1 MSTQKTG
8 DDAALDYYEILQIN
22 PTAEPETIHRV
33 YRLLAQRVH
42 PDNKE
47 SGDEARFRILHQAY
61 TTLSDP
67 EKRAQYDIMYD
78 EWRRRRWRLVSR
90 GASADNDFEAEQI
103 TRLSVLEILYTQR
116 RAEVNSPGIFIL
128 DLEDL
133 TGRAREHI
141 EFTLWYLA
149 KKGYIDRG
157 DSSRITITAEG
168 VDYLE
173 KHYQDGLRQ
182 RRLKAP
188 KEKT

>member
-1 MSTQKTG
+1 MSTPKTG

-33 YRLLAQRVH
+33 YRLLAQQLH

-47 SGDEARFRILHQAY
+47 TGNEERFRALHQAY

-78 EWRRRRWRLVSR
+78 EWRRRRWRLLSR
-90 GASADNDFEAEQI
+90 GDRADTDMEDEQI

-116 RAEVNSPGIFIL
+116 RAEVNAPGIFVL

-141 EFTLWYLA
+141 DFTLWYLA
-149 KKGYIDRG
+149 KKGYIDMG
-157 DSSRITITAEG
+157 DSSRIAITVDG

-173 KHYQDGLRQ
+173 QHYREGLRQ

-188 KEKT
+188 KEET